1 MLTQL
6 PGLIDA
12 HVHLRTPGQTHK
24 EDLDTGTRAALAGGF
39 TRVLDMPNTTP
50 PTVDRSALEAKA
62 ALARTNSVI
71 SSKADKVTLNQLFAV
86 SRFRSYWTTWLC
98 SCVSPRMAPTST
110 GLSLILW
117 YFCPEEMLALTL
129 FKSSAKFCKL
139 P

>member
-50 PTVDRSALEAKA
+50 PTVDRIALEDKR
-62 ALARTNSVI
+62 ALVRAH
-71 SSKADKVTLNQLFAV
+71 
-86 SRFRSYWTTWLC
+86 
-98 SCVSPRMAPTST
+98 APV
-110 GLSLILW
+110 
-117 YFCPEEMLALTL
+117 C
-129 FKSSAKFCKL
+129 
-139 P
+139 